1 MTSLRI
7 LKMNEIT
14 ESSLLNFKFENWGS
28 ECLSALLKITQTHSR
43 IRNVTK
49 ALWWDMLL
57 FLFGPIMYWIF
68 KDNAKK
74 WGLAKGGDTITHQH
88 WGGSSD
94 AVFREHTHLGVKPLQ
109 GNPCDMLCKRLSV
122 LLSLSILKSLWLQAR
137 SLTRLLFPSHRCL
150 PSDDSWPADWQLH
163 MCQERGDLQPVALP
177 TLQQDWRHLLQGQSQ
192 VLHPLTL
199 SWERWQRGWG
209 AMWSICN
216 HCFNKR
222 RILWGIRPWAQNES
236 CVSFLLKKVW
246 SLKGQTGQ
254 AAKPTKY
261 GTGGC
266 WRGREP
272 CHLHFDLS
280 PDLQVSDAGGPGE
293 TQSTW

>member
-1 MTSLRI
+1 M
-7 LKMNEIT
+7 
-14 ESSLLNFKFENWGS
+14 SSSTG
-28 ECLSALLKITQTHSR
+28 
-43 IRNVTK
+43 
-49 ALWWDMLL
+49 
-57 FLFGPIMYWIF
+57 
-68 KDNAKK
+68 
-74 WGLAKGGDTITHQH
+74 
-88 WGGSSD
+88 
-94 AVFREHTHLGVKPLQ
+94 HLGVKLLQ
-109 GNPCDMLCKRLSV
+109 GNPCDMLCKWLSV

-137 SLTRLLFPSHRCL
+137 SLTLLLFPSHRCL

-254 AAKPTKY
+254 AAKSTEY

-280 PDLQVSDAGGPGE
+280 PDLQVSDAGRPGE
-293 TQSTW
+293 TQSMW